1 MAGTARILVVM
12 GRLNRGA
19 APASHSLPRHP
30 AHDQPYD
37 TYTSPTIAGEHP
49 RPVYRI
55 ASHASRCPYS
65 RGMCVL
71 DGRGWAPLPS
81 RLARWPPIPS
91 SIRRERCPAARSRH

>member
-55 ASHASRCPYS
+55 ASYTSRSLPLLQDVDSLSARLRGTATLSIYQTGASPV
-65 RGMCVL
+65 G
-71 DGRGWAPLPS
+71 ALPS
-81 RLARWPPIPS
+81 EPFL
-91 SIRRERCPAARSRH
+91 